1 MFPFGQ
7 ELYEKTGQPVWILDL
22 PGLGRSPFKREENL
36 LNLYLNILK
45 KLLREA
51 TNGAHWI
58 GHSFG
63 AVILLEALVQEYI
76 DTKNTITLLQPPVA
90 KRNSKSFNAPQ
101 FMNKWALKFAT
112 ANLIERY
119 VLDRKL
125 SC

>member
-1 MFPFGQ
+1 M
-7 ELYEKTGQPVWILDL
+7 
-22 PGLGRSPFKREENL
+22 
-36 LNLYLNILK
+36 NILK
-45 KLLREA
+45 KLLGEA
-51 TNGAHWI
+51 TNGAYWI

-63 AVILLEALVQEYI
+63 AVILLEALVQECI

-119 VLDRKL
+119 VLDNGLFERTDSIPENYLAKVEIAL
-125 SC
+125 LRQEF